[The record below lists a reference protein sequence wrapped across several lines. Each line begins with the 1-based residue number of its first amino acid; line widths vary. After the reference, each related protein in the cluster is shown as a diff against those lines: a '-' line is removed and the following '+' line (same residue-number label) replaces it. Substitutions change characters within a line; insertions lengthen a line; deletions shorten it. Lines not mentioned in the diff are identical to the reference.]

1 MQLSEIMKYRS
12 ANCSLRNSYW
22 TLLSGKGASFAN
34 QTRNCL
40 TLAACSGLGFFDVL
54 GVWGLFVRDE
64 VFLFV
69 FGVLF
74 FVVVVWGGMSPQV

>member
-1 MQLSEIMKYRS
+1 M
-12 ANCSLRNSYW
+12 
-22 TLLSGKGASFAN
+22 
-34 QTRNCL
+34 
-40 TLAACSGLGFFDVL
+40 AACSGLGFFDVL